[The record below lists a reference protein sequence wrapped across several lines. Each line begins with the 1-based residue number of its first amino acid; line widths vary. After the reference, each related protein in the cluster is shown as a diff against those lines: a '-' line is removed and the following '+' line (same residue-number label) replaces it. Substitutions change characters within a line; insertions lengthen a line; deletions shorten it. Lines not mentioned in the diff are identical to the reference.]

1 MTYRSGNGPPDVR
14 KRLQVRARLL
24 DEANDATD
32 RSWNSRR
39 NSRRDT
45 ARLRATA
52 ARTAAQY
59 DTFADIY
66 GAWSETAPTAQSN
79 RRFYVEAYV
88 AAGGP
93 VVELGVGDGRIA
105 VEAAARG
112 CRVIGV
118 DASPVMLRRCRKRA
132 EQAGVGDRIE
142 LVETDFRTFRIDEPA
157 ALVTLPYHSIGH
169 LTSLPAQR
177 QMALQVFSQL
187 QRGGRFI
194 FDDFAMTPDAVARMR
209 QVQLR
214 AAYPSA
220 DGTDNLLWVTS
231 VVDEKTRSIEVIT
244 WEDHFTAEGRP
255 EWRRYRRLELSW
267 LDPDHARMLLLGAGF
282 TIDACLGSFDGTPF
296 SMDTAADQ
304 IWIARKPGWESAP

>member
-1 MTYRSGNGPPDVR
+1 MTTPRSP
-14 KRLQVRARLL
+14 
-24 DEANDATD
+24 
-32 RSWNSRR
+32 
-39 NSRRDT
+39 
-45 ARLRATA
+45 A
-52 ARTAAQY
+52 AGSAAQY

-66 GAWSETAPTAQSN
+66 DVWTETAPAAKSN
-79 RRFYVEAYV
+79 RRFYVEAYL

-142 LVETDFRTFRIDEPA
+142 LLETDFRTFRLDEPA

-169 LTSLPAQR
+169 LTSVPAKR
-177 QMALQVFSQL
+177 QAAHQVFNQL
-187 QRGGRFI
+187 RPGGRFI
-194 FDDFAMTPDAVARMR
+194 FDDFVMTPDAAARMR

-214 AAYPSA
+214 ATYPSA
-220 DGTDNLLWVTS
+220 AGTDILLWVTS
-231 VVDEKTRSIEVIT
+231 LVDEKARLIKVIT

-255 EWRRYRRLELSW
+255 EWRRYRRLDLSW

-296 SMDTAADQ
+296 SIDTAAEQ
-304 IWIARKPGWESAP
+304 IWIARKPGR

>member
-1 MTYRSGNGPPDVR
+1 MASPRS
-14 KRLQVRARLL
+14 RAVG
-24 DEANDATD
+24 
-32 RSWNSRR
+32 S
-39 NSRRDT
+39 
-45 ARLRATA
+45 
-52 ARTAAQY
+52 AAQY
-59 DTFADIY
+59 DSFADIY
-66 GAWSETAPTAQSN
+66 GVWSETAPAAQSN
-79 RRFYVEAYV
+79 RRFYVEAYL

-118 DASPVMLRRCRKRA
+118 DASPAMLRRCRKRA

-142 LVETDFRTFRIDEPA
+142 LLEADFRTFRIDEPA

-169 LTSLPAQR
+169 LTDIPAKR
-177 QMALQVFSQL
+177 QVAHQVFSQL
-187 QRGGRFI
+187 RPGGRFI
-194 FDDFAMTPDAVARMR
+194 FDDFVVPPDAAARMR

-214 AAYPSA
+214 AGYQSA
-220 DGTDNLLWVTS
+220 AGTDILLWVTS
-231 VVDEKTRSIEVIT
+231 RVDEKARSMEVIT
-244 WEDHFTAEGRP
+244 WEDHFSADGRP

-296 SMDTAADQ
+296 SKDTAAEQ
-304 IWIARKPGWESAP
+304 IWIARKPE